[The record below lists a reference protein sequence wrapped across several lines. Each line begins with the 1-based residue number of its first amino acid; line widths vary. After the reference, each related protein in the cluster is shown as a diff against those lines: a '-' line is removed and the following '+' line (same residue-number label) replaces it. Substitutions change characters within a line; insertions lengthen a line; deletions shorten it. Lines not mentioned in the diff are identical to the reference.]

1 MKDKKSTKNCGIHFL
16 PHHNLDRSYY
26 SLIQKYTLMI
36 FRTLLSRL
44 LIIGFLGLV
53 GYSLARSIY
62 YKSALGVVLALV
74 SIVATVYFIQL
85 LAKARQETENEMEG
99 IE

>member
-1 MKDKKSTKNCGIHFL
+1 MKDKKLKKNCGILFL
-16 PHHNLDRSYY
+16 LHHILDRSRY
-26 SLIQKYTLMI
+26 SFIQKHTLMI
-36 FRTLLSRL
+36 YRTVLSRL
-44 LIIGFLGLV
+44 LIIGFLCLV

-85 LAKARQETENEMEG
+85 LAKAKQEAENEME
-99 IE
+99 EM

>member
-1 MKDKKSTKNCGIHFL
+1 
-16 PHHNLDRSYY
+16 
-26 SLIQKYTLMI
+26 MI
-36 FRTLLSRL
+36 YRTLLSRL
-44 LIIGFLGLV
+44 VITGFLGLV

-62 YKSALGVVLALV
+62 YKSASGVVLALV

-85 LAKARQETENEMEG
+85 LAYAKQEAENEMEG

>member
-1 MKDKKSTKNCGIHFL
+1 
-16 PHHNLDRSYY
+16 
-26 SLIQKYTLMI
+26 MI
-36 FRTLLSRL
+36 FRTLLRRL

-85 LAKARQETENEMEG
+85 LAKARQEAENEIEG
-99 IE
+99 INELVSRRKYSHDFFFQLYP

>member
-1 MKDKKSTKNCGIHFL
+1 MKDKKVEKELWNPFLAASHFGSFPL
-16 PHHNLDRSYY
+16 F
-26 SLIQKYTLMI
+26 LIQKHTLMI

-74 SIVATVYFIQL
+74 SIVATIYFIQL
-85 LAKARQETENEMEG
+85 LAKARQEAENEMEG